1 MPMCPACSHSVEIPL
16 TETVTLRSHFRQL
29 AGHCAPYDVGSHCRR
44 ASATRYF
51 RLEREFTVE
60 IEYPETLADYDSE
73 AVANLVQNPSTWEE
87 KDRQPVPVGKI
98 RVNLRDGGRPRWN
111 RPHFRDE
118 VDALIGQIESLQ
130 FFVAILV
137 WKRGRTY
144 TVLDGHHR
152 LRAAKALGWTEVPCV
167 ILGPRLVERA

>member
-1 MPMCPACSHSVEIPL
+1 M
-16 TETVTLRSHFRQL
+16 
-29 AGHCAPYDVGSHCRR
+29 
-44 ASATRYF
+44 
-51 RLEREFTVE
+51 E
-60 IEYPETLADYDSE
+60 IEYPETLADYDSD

-111 RPHFRDE
+111 RSHFRDE

-137 WKRGRTY
+137 WKHGRTY